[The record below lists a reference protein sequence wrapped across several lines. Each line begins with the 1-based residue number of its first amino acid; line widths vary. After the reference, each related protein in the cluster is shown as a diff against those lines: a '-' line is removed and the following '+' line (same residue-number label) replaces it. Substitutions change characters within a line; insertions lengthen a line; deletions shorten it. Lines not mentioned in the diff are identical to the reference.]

1 MSTPGPNIMRALAA
15 ASVLLAFT
23 PFLAAPAT
31 AHGVVG
37 NRFFPATLTVDDPFV
52 ADELSLPT
60 ISTLKGNASGD
71 EPATRETE
79 IEAEFAKR
87 ITNDLGFEISDAYRI
102 LSPSGGERQ
111 YGFGNVE
118 LALKYQFF
126 KSEEHEAVASAGLGF
141 EIGGTGKQRV
151 EADRFNTLT
160 PAVFFGKGFGD
171 LPDSAQWLKPFAV
184 TGVAGITFPFQTGT
198 RTTTLDE
205 DTGEFEVETE
215 RHPNTLQYGF
225 TLQYSLPYLQAN
237 VRDVGLGGF
246 LGRIIPVVEF
256 AFETDLNRGTGGRT
270 TGTISPGVLWLGQSV
285 QLGLEAIL
293 PVNDSSGRGVGVIA
307 QLHFYLDDLFPRSL
321 GRPLLGGEI

>member
-1 MSTPGPNIMRALAA
+1 MRPLAA
-15 ASVLLAFT
+15 ASVLLAFA
-23 PFLAAPAT
+23 PLVAAPAA

-37 NRFFPATLTVDDPFV
+37 KRFFPATLTVDDPFV

-60 ISTLKGNASGD
+60 ISTLKSNASGD

-118 LALKYQFF
+118 LAFKYQFF

-184 TGVAGITFPFQTGT
+184 TGIAGITFPFQTGT

-205 DTGEFEVETE
+205 DTGALDVETE

-270 TGTISPGVLWLGQSV
+270 TGTISPGVLWFGQSV

-321 GRPLLGGEI
+321 GRPIFGGEL